1 VLRADGAADDA
12 GPQPTLER
20 LGELVASVERAGM
33 TVTVAV
39 TGTPRP
45 LPPGVD
51 LSAYRIVQEALS
63 NAVRHAPGSE
73 VRVELGYRRAELVV
87 RVANGPARSVPIP
100 SPGAGHGVLGMGER
114 AAMLGGELT
123 VLPLPDGEGT

>member
-1 VLRADGAADDA
+1 M
-12 GPQPTLER
+12 
-20 LGELVASVERAGM
+20 ERAGI

-45 LPPGVD
+45 LPPGVV

-63 NAVRHAPGSE
+63 NAVRHAPGSQ
-73 VRVELGYRRAELVV
+73 VRVELGYRPAELVL
-87 RVANGPARSVPIP
+87 RVVNGPARSQPVSSEAP
-100 SPGAGHGVLGMGER
+100 GHGVLGMRER

-123 VLPLPDGEGT
+123 AEPRPDGGYAVTAVLPITRDEGA